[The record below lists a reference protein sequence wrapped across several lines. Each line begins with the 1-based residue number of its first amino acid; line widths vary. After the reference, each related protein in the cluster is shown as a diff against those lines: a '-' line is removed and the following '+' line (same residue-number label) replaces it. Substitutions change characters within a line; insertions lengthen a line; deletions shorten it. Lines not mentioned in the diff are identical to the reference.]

1 LNPALSFNSIFLS
14 DLGALDIGYFWKKLK
29 TKRNSGSGWPTV
41 LPIFL
46 CDLRVLCGEILAKTK
61 KERQVL
67 LSFSSVCG

>member
-1 LNPALSFNSIFLS
+1 LALWPVNTSGKAENE
-14 DLGALDIGYFWKKLK
+14 
-29 TKRNSGSGWPTV
+29 RNSGSEWPTD
-41 LPIFL
+41 LPVFL